1 MTLTTY
7 RDLEQGT
14 DEWLQLRNGII
25 TASEMNL
32 ILTPTLK
39 PANNDKTRQHV
50 WEIAAQRINNYTE
63 PSYIGDA
70 MLRGHADEIVA
81 RDLYSEYIEPVQ
93 EIGFYI
99 RDIDGVKV
107 GYSPDGALAL
117 SNGGIEIKSR
127 VQKYQLETIA
137 TNEVPLEHRLQ
148 LQTGLFVTGWDYIDY
163 VSFSGGMPM
172 WVISVEPDPKYQGAI
187 LGAVLAF
194 EEKVNEAIAT
204 YKDRLKNAHV
214 FIDTERQ
221 NHDMEMI
228 IT

>member
-7 RDLEQGT
+7 DVEQGT
-14 DEWLQLRNGII
+14 DEWLALRTGII

-50 WEIAAQRINNYTE
+50 WEIAAQRINEYTE

-81 RDLYSEYIEPVQ
+81 RDLYSEHIEPVQ
-93 EIGFYI
+93 EVGFYI
-99 RDIDGVKV
+99 REVDGARV
-107 GYSPDGALAL
+107 GYSPDGAFAL

-127 VQKYQLETIA
+127 VQKYQLQTIA
-137 TNEVPLEHRLQ
+137 TNEVPIEHRLQ
-148 LQTGLFVTGWDYIDY
+148 LQAGLFVTGWDYIDY

-172 WVISVEPDPKYQGAI
+172 WIISTKPDPEYQ
-187 LGAVLAF
+187 
-194 EEKVNEAIAT
+194 EAIHAAVMDFESKVQAAIDT
-204 YKDRLKNAHV
+204 YHDRLKTAPV
-214 FIDTERQ
+214 IIDTERQ

>member
-7 RDLEQGT
+7 DVEQGS
-14 DEWLQLRNGII
+14 DEWLALRTGII
-25 TASEMNL
+25 TASEMHL

-50 WEIAAQRINNYTE
+50 WEIAAQRINAYTE

-70 MLRGHADEIVA
+70 MLRGHADEIIA

-93 EIGFYI
+93 EVGFYI
-99 RDIDGVKV
+99 RDIGGVHV
-107 GYSPDGALAL
+107 GYSPDGAFAL

-127 VQKYQLETIA
+127 VQKYQLETIV
-137 TNEVPLEHRLQ
+137 TNQVPIEHRLQ
-148 LQTGLFVTGWDYIDY
+148 LQAGLFVTGWDYIDY

-172 WVISVEPDPKYQGAI
+172 WAISTKPDPEYQDAI
-187 LGAVLAF
+187 HTAVMDF
-194 EEKVNEAIAT
+194 EDKVKETIAA
-204 YKDRLKNAHV
+204 YHDRINAAPV
-214 FIDTERQ
+214 LIDTERQ